1 MALKMC
7 VEVEQFT
14 RRPGDT
20 NPRTTVV
27 LLPVVYSPAWTK
39 AEWVVAEHP
48 EGDYAVVSVSAKGIA
63 AKPKD
68 SRIDCSYY
76 LLSEAIA
83 ECDRLNHT
91 QP

>member
-1 MALKMC
+1 MPLRLC

-14 RRPGDT
+14 SHPGDT
-20 NPRTTVV
+20 NPRTKVV

-63 AKPKD
+63 AKAKD
-68 SRIDCSYY
+68 SRIDGSYY
-76 LLSEAIA
+76 ALSEAIS
-83 ECDRLNHT
+83 ECDRLNRS
-91 QP
+91 